1 MWCVSFS
8 SSHKKTS
15 KLSNIILHQFE
26 GLHKLWDTPNI
37 NLGNTNQR
45 ILKKSFSVPI
55 DAFFWN
61 QAIIDD
67 NENLYVG
74 NNTLG
79 VVQKFDRNGKF
90 IESINIKDDIYMI
103 KSEKD
108 EIHVYAGKFDN
119 IDYQILSDKIITKKI
134 SDQEMDNINS
144 DKREKVV
151 GNLWI
156 HNGKIIFLKASLFPI
171 DPEIIAC
178 IGIIMEGVMFIKK
191 SRKSCI

>member
-1 MWCVSFS
+1 M
-8 SSHKKTS
+8 KK
-15 KLSNIILHQFE
+15 K
-26 GLHKLWDTPNI
+26 
-37 NLGNTNQR
+37 
-45 ILKKSFSVPI
+45 I
-55 DAFFWN
+55 DMLNNYWN

-79 VVQKFDRNGKF
+79 IVQKFDRNGKF

-108 EIHVYAGKFDN
+108 KIHVYAGKFDN
-119 IDYQILSDKIITKKI
+119 IDYQILPDKIITKKI

-144 DKREKVV
+144 DKREKVA

-171 DPEIIAC
+171 DPEIIVC

>member
-1 MWCVSFS
+1 MKVKIW
-8 SSHKKTS
+8 
-15 KLSNIILHQFE
+15 IIMLLLFISTFIMQ
-26 GLHKLWDTPNI
+26 TICNI

-79 VVQKFDRNGKF
+79 IVQKFDRNGKF

-108 EIHVYAGKFDN
+108 KIHVYAGKFDN
-119 IDYQILSDKIITKKI
+119 IDYQILPDKIITKKI

-144 DKREKVV
+144 DKREKVA

-191 SRKSCI
+191 SMKSCI

>member
-1 MWCVSFS
+1 MQYKFGKYESKNFKEVILS
-8 SSHKKTS
+8 S
-15 KLSNIILHQFE
+15 NRCILLE
-26 GLHKLWDTPNI
+26 S
-37 NLGNTNQR
+37 GNH
-45 ILKKSFSVPI
+45 
-55 DAFFWN
+55 WWY
-61 QAIIDD
+61 
-67 NENLYVG
+67 ENLYVG

-79 VVQKFDRNGKF
+79 IVQKFDRNGKF

-108 EIHVYAGKFDN
+108 KIHVYAGKFDN
-119 IDYQILSDKIITKKI
+119 IDYQILPDKIITKKI

-144 DKREKVV
+144 DKREKVA

>member
-1 MWCVSFS
+1 MKV
-8 SSHKKTS
+8 KVR
-15 KLSNIILHQFE
+15 IIMLLLFISTFIMQ
-26 GLHKLWDTPNI
+26 TICNI

-108 EIHVYAGKFDN
+108 EIYVYAGKFDN

-171 DPEIIAC
+171 DPEIIVC

>member
-1 MWCVSFS
+1 MLLLFISTFIMQTIC
-8 SSHKKTS
+8 
-15 KLSNIILHQFE
+15 
-26 GLHKLWDTPNI
+26 NI

-45 ILKKSFSVPI
+45 ILKNSFSVPI

-79 VVQKFDRNGKF
+79 IVQKFDRNGKF

-108 EIHVYAGKFDN
+108 KIHVYAGKFDN
-119 IDYQILSDKIITKKI
+119 IDYQILPDKIITKKI

-144 DKREKVV
+144 DKREKVA
-151 GNLWI
+151 GNL
-156 HNGKIIFLKASLFPI
+156 
-171 DPEIIAC
+171 
-178 IGIIMEGVMFIKK
+178 
-191 SRKSCI
+191 

>member
-1 MWCVSFS
+1 MIEVLIE
-8 SSHKKTS
+8 KKIDMLNNYWNQVQSLIPNTNLRKR
-15 KLSNIILHQFE
+15 KLIIMKVKIWIIMLLLFISTFIMQ
-26 GLHKLWDTPNI
+26 TICNI

-108 EIHVYAGKFDN
+108 EIHVYAG
-119 IDYQILSDKIITKKI
+119 
-134 SDQEMDNINS
+134 
-144 DKREKVV
+144 
-151 GNLWI
+151 
-156 HNGKIIFLKASLFPI
+156 
-171 DPEIIAC
+171 
-178 IGIIMEGVMFIKK
+178 
-191 SRKSCI
+191 